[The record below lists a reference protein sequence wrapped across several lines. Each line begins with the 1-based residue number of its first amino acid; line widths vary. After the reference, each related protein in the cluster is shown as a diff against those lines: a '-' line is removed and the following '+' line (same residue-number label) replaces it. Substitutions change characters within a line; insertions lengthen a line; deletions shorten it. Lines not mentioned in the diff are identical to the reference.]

1 MHIISC
7 PHCGPRDEAEFH
19 YRGDATVARPA
30 GDAGQQAFYDYVYSR
45 ENPRG
50 WHTEWWHH
58 FAGCRQFVKVVR
70 HTATHEIA
78 ATGGPADTLQVPR
91 P

>member
-1 MHIISC
+1 MHIINC
-7 PHCGPRDEAEFH
+7 PHCGRRDEAEFH
-19 YRGDATVARPA
+19 YRGDATVSRPPS
-30 GDAGQQAFYDYVYSR
+30 DAGQQAFYDYVYSR

-58 FAGCRQFVKVVR
+58 FAGCREFVKVVR

-78 ATGGPADTLQVPR
+78 STGGPSDTLQVPR